1 MSDTSK
7 ATPRP
12 WRKGAKGTKV
22 NGRDVFAL
30 LTCKHGDFRDKLIAS
45 YLWSEADADLI
56 VALVNSYNPKR
67 DKLARELA
75 EVALGKGDLIW
86 RAHVRKLATQL
97 LKLYEE
103 EK

>member
-7 ATPRP
+7 ATPEDNLYQTLENRVVELGVE
-12 WRKGAKGTKV
+12 KSV
-22 NGRDVFAL
+22 NIL
-30 LTCKHGDFRDKLIAS
+30 
-45 YLWSEADADLI
+45 
-56 VALVNSYNPKR
+56 NSYNPER
-67 DKLARELA
+67 DRLAQELA

-86 RAHVRKLATQL
+86 RVHVRKLATQL